1 MNKLYAS
8 WESVKLTDITLTWM
22 YNFDNYALFDWKQSR
37 LYPPHREEEVD

>member
-8 WESVKLTDITLTWM
+8 WGIVKLTDITLTWM
-22 YNFDNYALFDWKQSR
+22 YNLFDWNQPR